1 MDDDDGDVVRQL
13 DRLDL
18 ERAAIDQERAVRAAC
33 DGGQLIHDPAGHA
46 GRELLG
52 APAGE
57 GELVGASSRSATSH
71 NASASATS
79 SAADDESPEPTG
91 IVDETSAS
99 IPTSARPL
107 G

>member
-1 MDDDDGDVVRQL
+1 MDDDDGDL
-13 DRLDL
+13 AGSGDRLDL
-18 ERAAIDQERAVRAAC
+18 ERAAVDQERAARAAC

-46 GRELLG
+46 RRELLG

-57 GELVGASSRSATSH
+57 GELVGASSRPATSH

-91 IVDETSAS
+91 IVDVT
-99 IPTSARPL
+99 
-107 G
+107 